1 MSDARD
7 RKSRRV
13 VLGAAAMADQRVS
26 RVKVSNP
33 SSGG

>member
-26 RVKVSNP
+26 QSEGVQP
-33 SSGG
+33 